1 MGFAGVQEAKVHEGA
16 KPAQV
21 AYLKDGKLLTTGFS
35 KMSERQYALWDEV
48 SHPGPLHWQHMY
60 GDAEVKS
67 ALTFQPLPGLAS
79 HHSVLSAFVRGGKS
93 IWHTVSLR

>member
-48 SHPGPLHWQHMY
+48 SHPSPLHWQHMY

>member
-48 SHPGPLHWQHMY
+48 SHPSPLHWQHNY
-60 GDAEVKS
+60 VWGRRSEKRTNFS
-67 ALTFQPLPGLAS
+67 TFAR
-79 HHSVLSAFVRGGKS
+79 VGKS
-93 IWHTVSLR
+93 PQCTVSLCQGR